1 MPEEP
6 LDPLV
11 PEEPLEPLVPEEP
24 LDPLVPELPLVPLDP
39 DEPDGPCTP
48 SILLIKIL
56 LPGKL
61 FTFISCEEESL
72 CQTYTSK

>member
-1 MPEEP
+1 MPEDP
-6 LDPLV
+6 LVPDDPLV
-11 PEEPLEPLVPEEP
+11 PEEPLVP

-61 FTFISCEEESL
+61 FAFISCEEESL
-72 CQTYTSK
+72 CQT